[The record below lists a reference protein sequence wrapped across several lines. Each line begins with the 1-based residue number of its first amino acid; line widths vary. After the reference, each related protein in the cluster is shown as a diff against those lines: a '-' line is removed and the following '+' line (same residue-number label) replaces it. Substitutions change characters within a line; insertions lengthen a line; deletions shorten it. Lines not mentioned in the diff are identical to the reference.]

1 MVTGSESG
9 MPAVRATAGA
19 EGLTLAL
26 DASTYVG
33 TVAVLRDGALVASRE
48 AVMRGEQ
55 EERLMPAVLA
65 ALADARAV
73 PRDVRRVI
81 CGAGP
86 GSFTSLRIA
95 AGIAKGIAH
104 GAGVPLYVVSSL
116 ALVAAGGTSVLPAGR
131 YVVALDAMRGERYAQ
146 PVIIGG
152 DGHVTMDGAAAL
164 ATAEQLAASGLPVIG
179 PLEPDARS
187 PHARGV
193 VALLAVILAEGPVA
207 LDGWEPS
214 YGRLAEA
221 QVRWEAAHGR
231 PLPSG

>member
-1 MVTGSESG
+1 VVNASVSG
-9 MPAVRATAGA
+9 RHAAS
-19 EGLTLAL
+19 GLTLAL

-33 TVAVLRDGALVASRE
+33 TVAVLRDGKVVAVRE
-48 AVMRGEQ
+48 ALMRGEH

-65 ALADARAV
+65 ALADVGAV
-73 PRDVRRVI
+73 PRDVARVV

-104 GAGVPLYVVSSL
+104 GANVPLYAVSSL
-116 ALVAAGGTSVLPAGR
+116 ALVIAATEPAFPPGR
-131 YVVALDAMRGERYAQ
+131 YIAALDAMRGERYAQ
-146 PVIIGG
+146 AIVVHE
-152 DGHVTMDGAAAL
+152 DGRVVVDGLSAL
-164 ATAEQLAASGLPVIG
+164 ATLEQLAASGDRVVG
-179 PLEPDARS
+179 PLEPGAHA

-193 VALLAVILAEGPVA
+193 AAMLEAILAEGPVD
-207 LDGWEPS
+207 LDAWEPS

-231 PLPSG
+231 PLASG

>member
-1 MVTGSESG
+1 MTAPATGRG
-9 MPAVRATAGA
+9 GA
-19 EGLTLAL
+19 SGLTLAL

-33 TVAVLRDGALVASRE
+33 TVAVLRDGVVVAARE
-48 AVMRGEQ
+48 ALMRGEQ

-73 PRDVRRVI
+73 PRDVARVV

-95 AGIAKGIAH
+95 AGIAKGVAH
-104 GAGVPLYVVSSL
+104 GANVPLYAVSSL
-116 ALVAAGGTSVLPAGR
+116 ALVVAAAEPALPPGR
-131 YVVALDAMRGERYAQ
+131 YMAALDAMRGERYAQ
-146 PVIIGG
+146 TVVVLA
-152 DGHVTMDGAAAL
+152 DGRVTTEGPSVL
-164 ATAEQLAASGLPVIG
+164 ATIEQLAASGDPVVG
-179 PLEPDARS
+179 PLEPGALA

-193 VALLAVILAEGPVA
+193 AAMLVGCLAEGPVD
-207 LDGWEPS
+207 LDAWEPS

-231 PLPSG
+231 PLAGG

>member
-1 MVTGSESG
+1 MVNAPSSTRSAA
-9 MPAVRATAGA
+9 P
-19 EGLTLAL
+19 GLTLAL

-33 TVAVLRDGALVASRE
+33 TVAVLRDGLVVAARE
-48 AVMRGEQ
+48 ALMRGEH

-73 PRDVRRVI
+73 PRDVARVV

-95 AGIAKGIAH
+95 AGIAKGVAH
-104 GAGVPLYVVSSL
+104 GAGVPLYAVSSL
-116 ALVAAGGTSVLPAGR
+116 ALVVAATEPAFPPGR
-131 YVVALDAMRGERYAQ
+131 YIAALDAMRGERYAQ
-146 PVIIGG
+146 DVVVQA
-152 DGHVTMDGAAAL
+152 DGRVVTDGPAAI
-164 ATAEQLAASGLPVIG
+164 ATLEQLAASGERVVG
-179 PLEPDARS
+179 PLEPGAHA

-193 VALLAVILAEGPVA
+193 AAMLDACLAEGPVD
-207 LDGWEPS
+207 LDAWEPS

-231 PLPSG
+231 PLASG

>member
-1 MVTGSESG
+1 M
-9 MPAVRATAGA
+9 VRAPVAGRSA
-19 EGLTLAL
+19 ASGLTLAL

-33 TVAVLRDGALVASRE
+33 TVAVLSDGVVVAARE
-48 AVMRGEQ
+48 ALMRGEH

-73 PRDVRRVI
+73 PRDVARVV

-95 AGIAKGIAH
+95 AGIAKGVAH
-104 GAGVPLYVVSSL
+104 GADVPLYAVSSL
-116 ALVAAGGTSVLPAGR
+116 ALVVAGASPALPPGR
-131 YVVALDAMRGERYAQ
+131 YIAALDAMRGERYAQ
-146 PVIIGG
+146 TIVVLANGR
-152 DGHVTMDGAAAL
+152 VVADGASAL
-164 ATAEQLAASGLPVIG
+164 ATCEQLAATGDRVVG
-179 PLEPDARS
+179 PLDPGAHA

-193 VALLAVILAEGPVA
+193 AAMIEACLAEGPVD
-207 LDGWEPS
+207 LDAWEPS

-231 PLPSG
+231 PLASG

>member
-1 MVTGSESG
+1 M
-9 MPAVRATAGA
+9 
-19 EGLTLAL
+19 GLTLAL

-33 TVAVLRDGALVASRE
+33 TVAVLRDGVVVAVRE
-48 AVMRGEQ
+48 AFMRGEH

-65 ALADARAV
+65 ALADAGAV
-73 PRDVRRVI
+73 PRDVSRVV

-104 GAGVPLYVVSSL
+104 GAGVPLFAVSSP
-116 ALVAAGGTSVLPAGR
+116 ALVVAGAEPSLAPGR

-146 PVIIGG
+146 RV
-152 DGHVTMDGAAAL
+152 VLAADGAVVNDGVVSV
-164 ATAEQLAASGLPVIG
+164 ATVEQLAAGGASVVG
-179 PLEPDARS
+179 PLETVPRL

-193 VALLAVILAEGPVA
+193 AAMLAAIIAAGPVD
-207 LDGWEPS
+207 LDAWEPS

-221 QVRWEAAHGR
+221 QVKWEAAHGR
-231 PLPSG
+231 SLATG